1 MKNLTKQEAQNRINE
16 LEDLMCNTDYTT
28 TQGLFNYNQYQKE
41 CNEMWQIL
49 DGEI

>member
-1 MKNLTKQEAQNRINE
+1 MTNTKKEAAKRIDE

-28 TQGLFNYNQYQKE
+28 TQGAIEYEQYQRESRK
-41 CNEMWQIL
+41 MWQIL

>member
-1 MKNLTKQEAQNRINE
+1 MKTTKKEAAKRIDE

-28 TQGLFNYNQYQKE
+28 TEGAILYEQYERESAK
-41 CNEMWQIL
+41 MWQIL